1 MPTAPTVLT
10 FEHERPQTFVVDV
23 TLHLDL
29 AAAGQSDDL
38 MTPSITAAWPRISWL
53 SSKALMWT

>member
-1 MPTAPTVLT
+1 MDTITLTGVHANGTHGVLT

-29 AAAGQSDDL
+29 
-38 MTPSITAAWPRISWL
+38 ITAAWPRISWL